1 MKISTEHPYLQWV
14 LDGDHAIEADD
25 TPPVKPLDD
34 GPLLDAYS
42 NAVTRVVTAVS
53 PAVVHIAVHRP
64 GRGGRAQTESA
75 GSGSGFLI
83 TPDGYALTNSH
94 VVHKAQALEVSLPD
108 GSVRSA
114 ELVGDDPDTDLAVI
128 KLPGG
133 HYDFV
138 TLGDSRRARVGQ
150 MAIAIGSPYGFQHT
164 VTAGI
169 VSAMGRSLRAQSGR
183 LIDNV
188 IQTDAALNP
197 GNSGGPLV
205 DSQGEVIGVNSA
217 VILPAQGLCFAIASS
232 TAQRVVAWLIKDGRI
247 RRGYLGIA
255 GQNTVLHRR
264 VVRYYNL
271 SEENAVLVTGVE
283 PGSPALAAGLRA
295 GDIVIALDGEIIS
308 SVDDLHRLLSGE
320 RIARTAVL
328 TVIRH
333 AEKLEM
339 EVVPVES
346 RAMP

>member
-1 MKISTEHPYLQWV
+1 MKVTSEHPYLQWV
-14 LDGDHAIEADD
+14 LDGDHAIETNAAA
-25 TPPVKPLDD
+25 PAKPVDD

-42 NAVTRVVTAVS
+42 NAVMRVVNAVS
-53 PAVVHIAVHRP
+53 PAVVHIAVQRP
-64 GRGGRAQTESA
+64 GRGGRAQPENA

-94 VVHKAQALEVSLPD
+94 VVHKAHALEVSLPD

-197 GNSGGPLV
+197 GNSGGPLL

-255 GQNTVLHRR
+255 GQNTQLHRR

-271 SEENAVLVTGVE
+271 AMEMGVLVTGVE
-283 PGSPALAAGLRA
+283 PDSPALAAGLRS

-320 RIARTAVL
+320 RVARTAVL

-333 AEKLEM
+333 TEKLEM
-339 EVVPVES
+339 AVVPVES
-346 RAMP
+346 RAMG